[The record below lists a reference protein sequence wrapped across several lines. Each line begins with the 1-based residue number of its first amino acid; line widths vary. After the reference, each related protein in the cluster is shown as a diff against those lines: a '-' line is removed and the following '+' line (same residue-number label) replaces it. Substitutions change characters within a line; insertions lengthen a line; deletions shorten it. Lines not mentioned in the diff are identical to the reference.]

1 MELLLFTID
10 GAFDWRAHRPRSL
23 VTDVTPTGML
33 TAIQHGCVMN
43 EGVSR
48 RLLEFVWHSWTPTS
62 VVFSH
67 TGHHCQRAG
76 LVDGDICST
85 LPVDSY
91 KDKRT
96 PVII

>member
-1 MELLLFTID
+1 MGQIVKFVELVHDCIL
-10 GAFDWRAHRPRSL
+10 SK
-23 VTDVTPTGML
+23 
-33 TAIQHGCVMN
+33 
-43 EGVSR
+43 
-48 RLLEFVWHSWTPTS
+48 
-62 VVFSH
+62 
-67 TGHHCQRAG
+67 CQRAG

>member
-1 MELLLFTID
+1 MVDAKQLMKVCDYF
-10 GAFDWRAHRPRSL
+10 RSRSSL
-23 VTDVTPTGML
+23 DLG
-33 TAIQHGCVMN
+33 
-43 EGVSR
+43 R
-48 RLLEFVWHSWTPTS
+48 S
-62 VVFSH
+62 VVYTYFSKNRMANQ
-67 TGHHCQRAG
+67 TEILCGASLGRGNESLIPKSRCQRAG